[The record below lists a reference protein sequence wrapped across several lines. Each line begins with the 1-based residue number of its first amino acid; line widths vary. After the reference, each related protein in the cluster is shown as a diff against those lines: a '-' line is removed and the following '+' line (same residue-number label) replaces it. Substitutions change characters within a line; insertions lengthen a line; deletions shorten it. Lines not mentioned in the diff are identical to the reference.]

1 MQFRISDLTLCFQ
14 RPICKVVLAVLA
26 LLMVGGGI
34 ALGGGSAILAFLKSR
49 EPGEARTFYAPFYD
63 WLGSY
68 QLGSTFLKSDRL
80 HMGIKWAIACFEE
93 GVKDCQDALWH

>member
-49 EPGEARTFYAPFYD
+49 EPGEART
-63 WLGSY
+63 L
-68 QLGSTFLKSDRL
+68 L
-80 HMGIKWAIACFEE
+80 
-93 GVKDCQDALWH
+93 